1 MIFVCIA
8 SGPSLTKEQ
17 VGLLYPYKDRIS
29 VICVNDNYR
38 MFPECDHVFAADPKW
53 WRHYLN
59 DVKSTV
65 SHDCRLHTGHQTASR
80 IQGLEYWKTHQS
92 EACIGGKGL
101 FHGGSSGIMAIEL
114 ARVLGATKIIL
125 IGYDCKPSGSKMH
138 WFGDHPKGF
147 SNAGALRRWPNEFE
161 RLDNAYKRLGIDLV
175 NCSLD
180 TALKI
185 RRSTL
190 EEELCISMT

>member
-1 MIFVCIA
+1 MTTFVCIA

-17 VGLLYPYKDRIS
+17 VASIPDGTN

-38 MFPECDHVFAADPKW
+38 LYPKCQHLFAADGKW
-53 WRHYLN
+53 WKEYYD
-59 DVKSTV
+59 DVLSTV
-65 SHDCRLHTGHQTASR
+65 SRDCRLHTSYKATPR
-80 IQGLEYWKTHQS
+80 YPRLEYWRTHHS
-92 EACIGGKGL
+92 ESQIGSSEL

-114 ARVLGATKIIL
+114 ARILGATKIIL
-125 IGYDCKPSGSKMH
+125 IRYDGKADGKKIH
-138 WFGDHPKGF
+138 WFGDHPEHM

-161 RLDNAYKRLGIDLV
+161 RLDNAYRRLGIDLV

-180 TALKI
+180 TALTI

-190 EEELCISMT
+190 EEELCL

>member
-1 MIFVCIA
+1 MSVYVCIA

-17 VGLLYPYKDRIS
+17 VGLIPEGTN

-38 MFPECDHVFAADPKW
+38 IYPQTTHLFAADGKW
-53 WRHYLN
+53 WRHYYD
-59 DVKSTV
+59 DVITTV
-65 SHDCRLHTGHQTASR
+65 DKDCRLHTTYKTTPRWHRVEQW
-80 IQGLEYWKTHQS
+80 QTHQS
-92 EACIGGKGL
+92 EASIGCSGL

-125 IGYDCKPSGSKMH
+125 LGYDCKLDGNKVH
-138 WFGDHPKGF
+138 WFGDHPHGW
-147 SNAGALRRWPNEFE
+147 SNAGAIRRWPNEFE
-161 RLDNAYKRLGIDLV
+161 RLDRAYKRLGIDLV

-180 TALKI
+180 TALTI

-190 EEELCISMT
+190 EEEFCL

>member
-17 VGLLYPYKDRIS
+17 VGLLYPHKDKIS

-38 MFPECDHVFAADPKW
+38 IYPECDHLFAADTKW
-53 WRHYLN
+53 WKQYYN
-59 DVKSTV
+59 DVISTV
-65 SHDCRLHTGHQTASR
+65 SRECRLHTSYKATPRWDR
-80 IQGLEYWKTHQS
+80 IENWKTHQS

-125 IGYDCKPSGSKMH
+125 IGYDCKVSGNQVH
-138 WFGDHPKGF
+138 WFGNHPQGF

-161 RLDNAYKRLGIDLV
+161 RLDNAYHKLGIDLV

-190 EEELCISMT
+190 EEEL